1 MTFGPRTISGLF
13 AAGLVLRLLLIAAAT
28 PHTHTLWFT
37 PFLLQAP
44 HHLLDPWTAFLAAG
58 GDHESFPYGPPYL
71 VAFGPAVWI
80 GGLVAGEVGAHVG
93 LGLAVLFWELVLL
106 KTIAALAGPANAR
119 GAMLAYWLSPIPLY
133 VGYWHGQLDIFPVAL
148 LIAGLWAIRRNRFL
162 VSGALLGA
170 AVAAKLSM
178 ALPAP
183 FIGLYFLG
191 RRRLRKAWPAA
202 LGAAALVGAA
212 LLLPFCLSP
221 GFRQMVLLTPETGKA
236 FTLAVP
242 IGPQLSFYLLP
253 LAYLALLYG
262 AWRVRRLDFDLLWA
276 FTGVAFMALLLLTP
290 ASPGWVM
297 WAMPFLALHAARSG
311 PLGHVLYWPFALAF
325 VLLHLTIS
333 SGAVLATGED
343 LTGPLARYLSGDAAR
358 ASSILMT
365 LTLAFGAALTLQMV
379 RRGILASP
387 FYLASRKPFVLAVA
401 GDSGTG
407 KDTLVDAIVG
417 VFGSEAVTRV
427 SGDDYH
433 IWDRQKPMWRA
444 LTHLNP
450 KANDLDTFARHV
462 TELTDGKMV
471 RARHYDHS
479 SGRAG
484 EAVWIKPQEAI
495 AVSGLHALWSP
506 ALARLYDVRVFMDMD
521 EDLRRFLKVKRD
533 VGVRGQSLE
542 KVIESI
548 DRRAADGQRF
558 IQPQA
563 RNADVVFRL
572 EPRHPSAI
580 ADLSRDLDTT
590 LLRLIVVI
598 SPGRTFDVL
607 ARLLTSLCGMQVI
620 EAPQADGWTE
630 VLIEGEPTAA
640 DIAAAAR
647 RLAPD
652 MLDFLAIRPAW
663 RPGLTGVMQLVVLN
677 ELDRSRRRRGIA
689 A

>member
-1 MTFGPRTISGLF
+1 MTFGRRTLASLF
-13 AAGLVLRLLLIAAAT
+13 AAGLVVRLLLIVAAT
-28 PHTHTLWFT
+28 PHTHTLWFV
-37 PFLLQAP
+37 PFLGAAP
-44 HHLLDPWTAFLAAG
+44 HDLLDPWSAFLAAG
-58 GDHESFPYGPPYL
+58 GDPQSFPYGPPYL
-71 VAFGPAVWI
+71 AAFGPAVWLGRLI
-80 GGLVAGEVGAHVG
+80 GGEAGAHLG
-93 LGLAVLFWELVLL
+93 LGAAVLAWELVLL
-106 KTIAALAGPANAR
+106 RTVAAIAGPDHR
-119 GAMLAYWLSPIPLY
+119 QGAVVAYWLSPIPLY
-133 VGYWHGQLDIFPVAL
+133 VGYWHGQLDVFPVAML
-148 LIAGLWAIRRNRFL
+148 VAGLWAIRNNRFL

-191 RRRLRKAWPAA
+191 RRRLRRAWPAA
-202 LGAAALVGAA
+202 LGAAALVGGA

-221 GFRQMVLLTPETGKA
+221 GFRQMVLATPETAKA

-253 LAYLALLYG
+253 LAYLTLLYG

-297 WAMPFLALHAARSG
+297 WALPFLALHAARTG
-311 PLGHVLYWPFALAF
+311 WLGHALYWPFAASF
-325 VLLHLTIS
+325 VLLHLMIS
-333 SGAVLATGED
+333 TGAVLVTGAD
-343 LTGPLARYLSGDAAR
+343 LTGPLGTYLSQDASR
-358 ASSILMT
+358 ASSILIT

-379 RRGILASP
+379 RRGVLASP
-387 FYLASRKPFVLAVA
+387 FYMASRKPFVIAVA
-401 GDSGTG
+401 GDSGAG
-407 KDTLVDAIVG
+407 KDTLVDAV
-417 VFGSEAVTRV
+417 VDLFGPEAVTRV

-450 KANDLDTFARHV
+450 KANDLDTFSRHV
-462 TELTDGKMV
+462 SELTDGRWV

-484 EAVWIKPQEAI
+484 EAVWIRPQEAI

-506 ALARLYDVRVFMDMD
+506 ALLRLFDVRVFMDMD

-542 KVIESI
+542 KVIDSI
-548 DRRAADGQRF
+548 ERRTADGQRF

-580 ADLSRDLDTT
+580 ADTSRDLDTT
-590 LLRLIVVI
+590 LLRLIVVL
-598 SPGRTFDVL
+598 SPGRTFDAP

-620 EAPQADGWTE
+620 EAPQEDGWTE
-630 VLIEGEPTAA
+630 VLIEGEPTAP

-647 RLAPD
+647 RLAPE
-652 MLDFLAIRPAW
+652 MLDFLAIKPAW
-663 RPGLTGVMQLVVLN
+663 RPGLSGVMQLVVLN
-677 ELDRSRRRRGIA
+677 ELDRSRRRRGTA
-689 A
+689 S

>member
-1 MTFGPRTISGLF
+1 MIIGRKSVAALFTLGL
-13 AAGLVLRLLLIAAAT
+13 ALRLVLIVVAT
-28 PHTHTLWFT
+28 PHTHPLWFS
-37 PFLLQAP
+37 PFLMAAT
-44 HHLLDPWTAFLAAG
+44 HNLLDPWTGFLAAG

-71 VAFGPAVWI
+71 AAFGPGVWI
-80 GGLVAGEVGAHVG
+80 GRLIAGEAGAHIG
-93 LGLAVLFWELVLL
+93 LGLAVLVWELVLL
-106 KTIAALAGPANAR
+106 RTIAAIAGPANAQ
-119 GAMLAYWLSPIPLY
+119 GASLAYWLSPIPLF
-133 VGYWHGQLDIFPVAL
+133 VGYWHGQLDVFPVAL
-148 LIAGLWAIRRNRFL
+148 LIAGLWAIRRNRFV
-162 VSGALLGA
+162 VSGVLLGA

-202 LGAAALVGAA
+202 LGAAVLVGGA

-221 GFRQMVLLTPETGKA
+221 GFRQMVLLTPETSKA
-236 FTLAVP
+236 FSLAAP
-242 IGPQLSFYLLP
+242 IAPQLSFYLLP

-262 AWRVRRLDFDLLWA
+262 AWRVRRFDFDLLWA

-297 WAMPFLALHAARSG
+297 WAMPFLALHAARTG
-311 PLGHVLYWPFALAF
+311 LLGHVLYWPFACAF
-325 VLLHLTIS
+325 VLLHLVIS
-333 SGAVLATGED
+333 GGAVLIDGTD
-343 LTGPLARYLSGDAAR
+343 LTSPLGAYVARDAAR
-358 ASSILMT
+358 ISSVLMT
-365 LTLAFGAALTLQMV
+365 LTLAFGGALTLQMV
-379 RRGILASP
+379 RRGILGSP
-387 FYLASRKPFVLAVA
+387 FYLASRKPFVLAIA

-417 VFGSEAVTRV
+417 IFGDEAVTRV

-462 TELTDGKMV
+462 TDLTDGKWV
-471 RARHYDHS
+471 RASHYDHS
-479 SGRAG
+479 SGRSG
-484 EAVWIKPQEAI
+484 EAAWVRPQETI

-506 ALARLYDVRVFMDMD
+506 ALLRLYDVRVFMDMD

-533 VGVRGQSLE
+533 VGVRGQALE
-542 KVIESI
+542 KVIDSI
-548 DRRAADGQRF
+548 ERRTADGQRF

-580 ADLSRDLDTT
+580 ADLSRDLDPTS
-590 LLRLIVVI
+590 LRLIVAI
-598 SPGRTFDVL
+598 SPGHTFDTP

-620 EAPQADGWTE
+620 EAPQEDGWTE
-630 VLIEGEPTAA
+630 VLIEGEPTAP

-647 RLAPD
+647 RLAPE
-652 MLDFLAIRPAW
+652 MLDFLAIAPAW
-663 RPGLTGVMQLVVLN
+663 RSGLTGVMQLVVLN